1 MQGRLSRR
9 GVVAGGVAAGLVA
22 APFVRS
28 AYAAGT
34 ITIGLW
40 DHWVPGANDVQ
51 SAIIKEWADKE
62 KVEVK
67 IDYITS
73 QGNKLLLT
81 LAAEAQAK
89 SGHDIMEFTNWE
101 PAQHNAALEP
111 VNDVVE
117 KVVAKNGPIDPAVEY
132 LGKFEGTVAG
142 RADDARHPA
151 AGLLHA
157 LRHDEGAWRRRRAGA
172 LSRRQAAQR
181 RELDVGRLPGGGR
194 EVPEGRRRL
203 RPAARLDHRHQP
215 VGRRAVPGLW
225 RGADGRQGQRH
236 GEVGLREAGAGVR
249 QEARGLLPG
258 RRDGVGRRLE
268 QQVAD
273 LGQGRA

>member
-22 APFVRS
+22 APFVRG

-40 DHWVPGANDVQ
+40 DHWVPGANDV
-51 SAIIKEWADKE
+51 
-62 KVEVK
+62 
-67 IDYITS
+67 TS
-73 QGNKLLLT
+73 RR
-81 LAAEAQAK
+81 
-89 SGHDIMEFTNWE
+89 SSR
-101 PAQHNAALEP
+101 
-111 VNDVVE
+111 
-117 KVVAKNGPIDPAVEY
+117 NGPTRRRSTSRSTTSPARATSCCSPWRRKRRPSPATTSWSSPTGIPRSTTPRSSRSTTWSSVVSPPMDRSIPAVEY
-132 LGKFEGTVAG
+132 LGKFGGHVAR

-225 RGADGRQGQRH
+225 RAADGRQGQRH

-249 QEARGLLPG
+249 QEARGLLPD
-258 RRDGVGRRLE
+258 RRDGVG
-268 QQVAD
+268 
-273 LGQGRA
+273 

>member
-1 MQGRLSRR
+1 MQARLSRR

-22 APFVRS
+22 APFVRG

-40 DHWVPGANDVQ
+40 DHWVPGANDVT

-62 KVEVK
+62 KVDVK
-67 IDYITS
+67 VDYITS

-101 PAQHNAALEP
+101 SAQTNSALEP
-111 VNDVVE
+111 VDDVV
-117 KVVAKNGPIDPAVEY
+117 KRVVATNGPIDPAVEY
-132 LGKFEGTVAG
+132 LGKFEGHWLGVPMTRG
-142 RADDARHPA
+142 TLLLR
-151 AGLLHA
+151 LLHA

-172 LSRRQAAQR
+172 LSRRQATQR

-225 RGADGRQGQRH
+225 RAS
-236 GEVGLREAGAGVR
+236 
-249 QEARGLLPG
+249 
-258 RRDGVGRRLE
+258 
-268 QQVAD
+268 
-273 LGQGRA
+273 